1 MTTDEQLKALWEAR
15 RDAPA
20 TLRWVK
26 ATSVNAEERTMDAD
40 GVADGLPYY
49 GIQLGAGSVTVYPK
63 VGSLCLAAMI
73 EGSGTDAVLVSATEA
88 ERITV
93 DASAEI
99 VFNGGGNGGLINIG
113 ALTEKINA
121 LVDAFNGHTHTIPS
135 NGIATA
141 GNASAQTNQKPVTV
155 PAIQS
160 KAQAFNRSDYEDKLI
175 KH

>member
-49 GIQLGAGSVTVYPK
+49 GIQLGAGSVTVY
-63 VGSLCLAAMI
+63 MI

-121 LVDAFNGHTHTIPS
+121 LVDTFNGHTHVVSTTGS
-135 NGIATA
+135 ATA
-141 GNASAQTNQKPVTV
+141 QSGTAEAPM
-155 PAIQS
+155 S